1 MASRRPGDA
10 ADTVRSA
17 VDRTFQATLGGAQV
31 TRERAQELVDDVAQ
45 AASRVRDVLDDL
57 RVATGEDV
65 RSLRSSIEAL
75 ERRVSELERSTPEHK
90 QRSDGRKSPANK
102 GPEHKSPKHKSSR
115 PRKQS

>member
-75 ERRVSELERSTPEHK
+75 ERRVSELER
-90 QRSDGRKSPANK
+90 KSP
-102 GPEHKSPKHKSSR
+102 EHKSSR

>member
-10 ADTVRSA
+10 AETVRGA

-65 RSLRSSIEAL
+65 RSLRSSLEAL
-75 ERRVSELERSTPEHK
+75 ERRVAELERKSPEHK
-90 QRSDGRKSPANK
+90 HKSSAN
-102 GPEHKSPKHKSSR
+102 KSPKHKSSR

>member
-65 RSLRSSIEAL
+65 RSLRLSIEAL
-75 ERRVSELERSTPEHK
+75 ERRVSELER
-90 QRSDGRKSPANK
+90 KS
-102 GPEHKSPKHKSSR
+102 PEHKSPEHKSPR